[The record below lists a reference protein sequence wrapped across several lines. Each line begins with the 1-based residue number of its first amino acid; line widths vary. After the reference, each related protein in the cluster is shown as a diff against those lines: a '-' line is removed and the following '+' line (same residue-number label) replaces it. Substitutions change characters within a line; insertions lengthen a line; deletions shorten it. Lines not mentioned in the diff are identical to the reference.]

1 MFILILPLAI
11 GVSVLQL
18 CNHDPRG
25 RTLTFYYLI
34 NFLFFLLLLFFLY
47 SFLPLFPFLF
57 FFLSGRSL
65 LPSSPLA
72 RVKIVARFSDPPFTL
87 EKILKPSDLYT
98 SLYYFSFSFCFSFFL
113 YFSLVFVFS
122 FLISF
127 LFFFFFIFIFLN
139 GSPLNV
145 VPPPLSLLESLP

>member
-47 SFLPLFPFLF
+47 SFLPHFPFL

-98 SLYYFSFSFCFSFFL
+98 SLYYFSFFSFFFIFRWSFRFF
-113 YFSLVFVFS
+113 FSLFFS
-122 FLISF
+122 C
-127 LFFFFFIFIFLN
+127 FFFIFIFLN